1 MPGLR
6 ATILGFV
13 LISLLL
19 GVNIQE
25 SAAQTV
31 NVTTAEQDTPLI
43 CSGCVYRTGQNL
55 GESGIHIS
63 PHF

>member
-6 ATILGFV
+6 ATIVGFV

-31 NVTTAEQDTPLI
+31 NVTTAQQDTPLI
-43 CSGCVYRTGQNL
+43 CCGCVYRTGQNL
-55 GESGIHIS
+55 GEHAIHIS